1 MKILAF
7 ENEMSS
13 RRGGQERSL
22 LAICEGLAARGHA
35 ITLAYVTPGDF
46 EERYRRCC
54 TRLVRV
60 HGYTVDR
67 SRTARSV
74 ADFAASLWS
83 LRGERPDL
91 VYANQYLDS
100 PLARAVASLLRRP
113 FVCHLRL
120 PPPDVFS
127 FQYRYGMRGAVRL
140 IANSRQT
147 RDDYVAHGFRRDRI
161 DVVYNGIDMAAY
173 VPAHSRADV
182 RARFGIAPS
191 SFLIAFAGRL
201 HPGKGIETLVDALS
215 RLAPPA
221 DLVIAGREH
230 EDGSGRAREADLRAL
245 IRDRGL
251 ESRVHMVGHVDP
263 IADLFAASDVA
274 VLPSVISETFGRVVV
289 EAMACG
295 TPVVASRIG
304 GIPEVLTGEFDRHLV
319 PPGDAPA
326 LAARLEQFRGWQTRD
341 PGLGRRCRE
350 YVERRFDLEQTV
362 NGVEAVFLNVVDE
375 WSAGRAAPAATA
387 AVW

>member
-22 LAICEGLAARGHA
+22 LATCEGLAARGHA

-46 EERYRRCC
+46 EAPYRRCGA
-54 TRLVRV
+54 RLVQV

-67 SRTARSV
+67 ARTARSL

-83 LRGERPDL
+83 LRAERPDL

-100 PLARAVASLLRRP
+100 PLARCVASLRRRP

-140 IANSRQT
+140 IANSQQT
-147 RDDYVAHGFRRDRI
+147 RDDYVTHGFRRDRI
-161 DVVYNGIDMAAY
+161 DVVYNGIDVTVCRPEHA
-173 VPAHSRADV
+173 RDEV
-182 RARFGIAPS
+182 RARLGIAPA

-201 HPGKGIETLVDALS
+201 HPGKGLETLVDALS
-215 RLAPPA
+215 RLAPPV

-230 EDGSGRAREADLRAL
+230 EDGSGRPREAELRQF
-245 IRDRGL
+245 IRRHDM
-251 ESRVHMVGHVDP
+251 ESRCHLVGHIDP
-263 IADLFAASDVA
+263 ISDLFAASDVA
-274 VLPSVISETFGRVVV
+274 VLPSVISETFGRVVI

-304 GIPEVLTGEFDRHLV
+304 GIPEILTGEFDRHLV
-319 PPGDAPA
+319 PPGDAGA
-326 LAARLEQFRGWQTRD
+326 LAARLELFRGWRARD
-341 PGLGRRCRE
+341 PSLGRRCRE
-350 YVERRFDLEQTV
+350 HVERHFDLAQSV
-362 NGVEAVFLNVVDE
+362 NGVDAVFRNVVDE
-375 WSAGRAAPAATA
+375 WGAGRAAPAATA